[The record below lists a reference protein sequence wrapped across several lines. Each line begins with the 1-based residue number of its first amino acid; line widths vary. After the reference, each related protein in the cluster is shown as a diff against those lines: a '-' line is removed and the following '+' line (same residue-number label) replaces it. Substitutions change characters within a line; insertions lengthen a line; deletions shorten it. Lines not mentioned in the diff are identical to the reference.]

1 MPVRVFLVCVLCCL
15 VCGCTSLLP
24 RSKETTR
31 GPWESYKDA
40 QLTFDKVI
48 PGQTTLVELRTL
60 KLHPEANANIAI
72 LNYSDIV
79 RRFLPNSSVT
89 MGDLDSA
96 VKACIDAK
104 TACVGYEINEKS
116 VNKKREGDVVADV
129 LGFHRETE
137 TTGWKFSGLVLVKGG
152 IVIYTLTGGQPD
164 IKEHEESTSMLG
176 PVQGL
181 SQKLFGF

>member
-1 MPVRVFLVCVLCCL
+1 MWKRVVLVVMLCSL
-15 VCGCTSLLP
+15 ACGCSSMLP
-24 RSKETTR
+24 RSKESTH
-31 GPWESYKDA
+31 GPWASYKDA

-48 PGQTTLVELRTL
+48 PGQTTDLELRDL
-60 KLHPEANANIAI
+60 KLHPESNANIAI

-79 RRFLPNSSVT
+79 RRFLPNSSVS

-104 TACVGYEINEKS
+104 TQCVGYE
-116 VNKKREGDVVADV
+116 VNQKILNKNREGDVALDI

-137 TTGWKFSGLVLVKGG
+137 TTGWRFNGLLLVSHGT
-152 IVIYTLTGGQPD
+152 VIYTLTGGQPS
-164 IKEHEESTSMLG
+164 IKEHEENTSVLG

>member
-1 MPVRVFLVCVLCCL
+1 MPIRAVVVAVLCCL
-15 VCGCTSLLP
+15 ACGCTTLLP

-31 GPWESYKDA
+31 GPWQSYKDA

-48 PGQTTLVELRTL
+48 PGQTTLGELKDL
-60 KLHPEANANIAI
+60 KLHPDSNANIVI
-72 LNYSDIV
+72 LNYADV
-79 RRFLPNSSVT
+79 MRRFLPNSSVT
-89 MGDLDSA
+89 MADLDGA

-104 TACVGYEINEKS
+104 TACVGYE
-116 VNKKREGDVVADV
+116 VNQKYLNKNREGDVVADV

-137 TTGWKFSGLVLVKGG
+137 TTGWAFNGLVLVKSGV
-152 IVIYTLTGGQPD
+152 VIYTLTGGQPD
-164 IKEHEESTSMLG
+164 IKQHEESTSMLG

>member
-1 MPVRVFLVCVLCCL
+1 MPMRVVLVVMFCSLA
-15 VCGCTSLLP
+15 CGCSSLLP
-24 RSKETTR
+24 RSKESTH
-31 GPWESYKDA
+31 GPWATYRDA

-48 PGQTTLVELRTL
+48 PGQTTDAELRDL
-60 KLHPEANANIAI
+60 KLHPDSNANVVI

-89 MGDLDSA
+89 MSDLDSA

-104 TACVGYEINEKS
+104 TGCIGYEINQKML
-116 VNKKREGDVVADV
+116 NKNREGDFTLDL

-137 TTGWKFSGLVLVKGG
+137 TTGWKFNGLVLVKQCTE
-152 IVIYTLTGGQPD
+152 IYTLTGGQPK
-164 IKEHEESTSMLG
+164 IQEHEENTSVLG

>member
-1 MPVRVFLVCVLCCL
+1 MPFRALALAALCCL
-15 VCGCTSLLP
+15 LCACTSLLP
-24 RSKETTR
+24 RSKEITR
-31 GPWESYKDA
+31 GPWKTYRDA
-40 QLTFDKVI
+40 QLTFDKII
-48 PGQTTLVELRTL
+48 PGQTTLGELKDL
-60 KLHPEANANIAI
+60 KLHPDANANIAI

-89 MGDLDSA
+89 MADLDSA

-104 TACVGYEINEKS
+104 TACVGYEINEKTM
-116 VNKKREGDVVADV
+116 NKDRKGDVVADV

-137 TTGWKFSGLVLVKGG
+137 TTGWMFNGLVLVKSGV
-152 IVIYTLTGGQPD
+152 VIYTLTGGQPD
-164 IKEHEESTSMLG
+164 IKQHEESTSMLG